1 MSMNIMWK
9 RYHES
14 EITPADFVARDIFNN
29 AEYYAFKKSPENF
42 SGNEHTEKFIVP
54 IIWENILKI
63 HGLVAP
69 LNFPILA
76 DANLSFK
83 DAKESFLVNWKKMW
97 GGEFFWDYLWVVKE
111 TVKNSKSEEI
121 QSYINWK
128 NSSNRQQL
136 AFIYLGIFW
145 MYKDE
150 TETLNQAAQRFFE
163 EHSGDALLQNALNH
177 ELEKKYWKET
187 SNKYIKAILNDGALL
202 FDRNSKKVF
211 SKIHDYGDPATVVWK
226 SLCILGYFPW
236 VSRMDFFTEW
246 DYDDYL
252 SR

>member
-83 DAKESFLVNWKKMW
+83 DAKESFLVNW
-97 GGEFFWDYLWVVKE
+97 
-111 TVKNSKSEEI
+111 
-121 QSYINWK
+121 
-128 NSSNRQQL
+128 
-136 AFIYLGIFW
+136 
-145 MYKDE
+145 
-150 TETLNQAAQRFFE
+150 
-163 EHSGDALLQNALNH
+163 
-177 ELEKKYWKET
+177 
-187 SNKYIKAILNDGALL
+187 
-202 FDRNSKKVF
+202 
-211 SKIHDYGDPATVVWK
+211 
-226 SLCILGYFPW
+226 
-236 VSRMDFFTEW
+236 
-246 DYDDYL
+246 
-252 SR
+252 

>member
-1 MSMNIMWK
+1 MSMNITWK
-9 RYHES
+9 RYAEYK
-14 EITPADFVARDIFNN
+14 IAAADFVAREISYNV
-29 AEYYAFKKSPENF
+29 ESYAFKKSPQNF

-54 IIWENILKI
+54 IKWDNKLKI

-76 DANLSFK
+76 DANSSSK
-83 DAKESFLVNWKKMW
+83 DAKNSFVTKWRKMW
-97 GGEFFWDYLWVVKE
+97 GGNFFWDYFWIVKE
-111 TVKNSKSEEI
+111 NVKNSKSEEI
-121 QSYINWK
+121 QSYINWRDSTNK
-128 NSSNRQQL
+128 QQL
-136 AFIYLGIFW
+136 AFIYTGIFW

-163 EHSGDALLQNALNH
+163 EHSDDSLLQGALEH
-177 ELEKKYWKET
+177 ELKKKYWKGT
-187 SNKYIKAILNDGALL
+187 PNQYIKAILNDGALL
-202 FDRNSKKVF
+202 FDRNSKKALL
-211 SKIHDYGDPATVVWK
+211 KIHENGDPATVVWK

-236 VSRMDFFTEW
+236 VARMDFFTEW